1 MNFQTTL
8 SRRHFLQGTL
18 QGTTL
23 ALTLPTFQSL
33 SAVTADEEAS
43 PRRLV
48 CVGNHLGFYP
58 GNFFPQEA
66 GKNYTPTSTLK
77 PLETHRDAFTV
88 FSNLDHGLNGG
99 HRAVQG
105 FLTSIKKGS

>member
-1 MNFQTTL
+1 MSNTAHRLT
-8 SRRHFLQGTL
+8 RRNLLRGA
-18 QGTTL
+18 GL

-33 SAVTADEEAS
+33 GRERGVGDQS

-58 GNFFPQEA
+58 GNFFPKAA
-66 GKNYTPTSTLK
+66 GHNYVPTSTLK
-77 PLETHRDAFTV
+77 PLDMHRDALTV

-99 HRAVQG
+99 H
-105 FLTSIKKGS
+105 